1 MENDPKKQRA
11 IALKYDPT
19 KSIAAPKVLA
29 SGRGVIAEKILEL
42 AREKGIPLYKDP
54 ELVEVL
60 SQLDVGTEIQPELY
74 QAVAEVLIFVYKMN
88 QKKRKAGP
96 AGVPRKPINL
106 GNMTLRSDR

>member
-1 MENDPKKQRA
+1 VDEAKKKQRA
-11 IALKYDPT
+11 VALKYDPT

-29 SGRGVIAEKILEL
+29 AGKGAIAEKILEL

-74 QAVAEVLIFVYKMN
+74 QAVAEVLIFIFKMN
-88 QKKRKAGP
+88 QKKRKAG
-96 AGVPRKPINL
+96 ARKAPVNL
-106 GNMTLRSDR
+106 GHTVIHGKNH